1 MKAKQKADAKGGGL
15 ERESVLRQDIIR
27 GGSRRGEGSQKT
39 TPDVALAGDVVLIT

>member
-27 GGSRRGEGSQKT
+27 GESEGEGSQKT